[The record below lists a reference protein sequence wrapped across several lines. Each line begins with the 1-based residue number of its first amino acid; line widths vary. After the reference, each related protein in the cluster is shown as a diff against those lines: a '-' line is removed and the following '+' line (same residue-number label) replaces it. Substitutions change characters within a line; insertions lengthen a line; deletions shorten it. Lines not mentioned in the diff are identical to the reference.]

1 MEKKNV
7 FPHLGKRII
16 KSAIAVVLCFVISFI
31 RGDSGI
37 VFYSQLAAIWCI
49 QAYTVDTWKSALQRM
64 LGTVIGALYG
74 LIFLLGKG
82 EFAMS
87 GIMGECIDAVLISVM
102 IVVVLY
108 TTVVIHK
115 KKASYFSCV
124 VFLSIVV
131 NHLNDSNPYLFVWNR
146 FWDTTIGIIVGI
158 FVNGFS
164 LPKNKQKD
172 VLFVSGLDD
181 LLIDEKERL
190 SDYSRVQLNRMIDDG
205 VNFTVAT
212 VRTPAA
218 VMELMSDV
226 RLKLPVVAMDGAVL
240 YDIREH
246 EYKKVYVISN
256 DKAKELLALIH
267 RHGLKCFTN
276 VIIDDTLVIYYED
289 MEDEIQRSLVNKLRS
304 SPYRN
309 YIKRPVPES
318 EEVVYIMLFDKYE
331 KIKDFYLLLQE
342 QGYSKELKIEMYN
355 SVDTE
360 GYSYLKMFNSNA
372 NKKNMIQYLKEESG
386 LTKTVTFGSV
396 QGEYD
401 VVVETGNI
409 NKLVHILKR
418 LYEPLW
424 TPGCKKGN
432 ISTGTRKH
440 ISG

>member
-1 MEKKNV
+1 MDKKKT
-7 FPHLGKRII
+7 FPHMGKRIM
-16 KSAIAVVLCFVISFI
+16 KSAIAVALCFAISFI

-74 LIFLLGKG
+74 LLFLLGKG
-82 EFAMS
+82 EFAVS
-87 GIMGECIDAVLISVM
+87 GVIGKCIDAAFISIM
-102 IVVVLY
+102 IVVILY

-115 KKASYFSCV
+115 KQASYFSCV

-131 NHLNDSNPYLFVWNR
+131 NHLNDANPYLFVWNR
-146 FWDTTIGIIVGI
+146 FLDTTIGIIVGI
-158 FVNGFS
+158 FVNSFS

-181 LLIDEKERL
+181 LLINEQERL

-205 VNFTVAT
+205 ANFTVST

-218 VMELMSDV
+218 IMELMSDV
-226 RLKLPVVAMDGAVL
+226 RLSLPVVAMDGAVL

-246 EYKKVYVISN
+246 EYKKVYVISK
-256 DKAKELLALIH
+256 DKAKELLTLIH
-267 RHGLKCFTN
+267 RQGLKCFTN

-289 MEDEIQRSLVNKLRS
+289 MEDEIQRSLVNKLRH

-318 EEVVYIMLFDKYE
+318 EDVVYIMLFDKYE
-331 KIKDFYLLLQE
+331 KIKDFYLLLE
-342 QGYSKELKIEMYN
+342 EKGYSKELKIEMYN

-360 GYSYLKMFNSNA
+360 GYSYLKMFNRNA
-372 NKKNMIQYLKEESG
+372 SKKNMINYLKEESG

-396 QGEYD
+396 PDEYD
-401 VVVETGNI
+401 VVVESGNI

-424 TPGCKKGN
+424 KLNCKPGS
-432 ISTGTRKH
+432 ISTEKGKD
-440 ISG
+440 IVG